1 MNLSSS
7 CAGRGIA
14 ETVGAHRVSSDRE
27 HLHRVS
33 LKGSRAGGGIDET
46 VGTHRVS
53 SDREHPH
60 RVSLK
65 GSQFSNLG

>member
-1 MNLSSS
+1 MNLKGSRS
-7 CAGRGIA
+7 GRGIA

-27 HLHRVS
+27 QPTQVTLS
-33 LKGSRAGGGIDET
+33 GSRAGRGIAET
-46 VGTHRVS
+46 VDAYRVS
-53 SDREHPH
+53 SDREHLH

>member
-1 MNLSSS
+1 MSEVAESDREQPTQVNPKASR
-7 CAGRGIA
+7 AGSGIA
-14 ETVGAHRVSSDRE
+14 ETVDAY
-27 HLHRVS
+27 
-33 LKGSRAGGGIDET
+33 
-46 VGTHRVS
+46 RVS

>member
-1 MNLSSS
+1 MSEVAESDREQPTQVNLKGSR
-7 CAGRGIA
+7 AGRGIA
-14 ETVGAHRVSSDRE
+14 ETVDAY
-27 HLHRVS
+27 
-33 LKGSRAGGGIDET
+33 
-46 VGTHRVS
+46 RVS